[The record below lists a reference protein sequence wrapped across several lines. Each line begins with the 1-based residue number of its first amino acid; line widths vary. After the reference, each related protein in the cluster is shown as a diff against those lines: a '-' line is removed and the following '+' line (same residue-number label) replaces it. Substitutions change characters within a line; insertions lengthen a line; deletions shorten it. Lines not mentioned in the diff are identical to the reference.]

1 MEGEGVSRGKDALLK
16 TSNPSSRLQIN
27 SGPKNCEQQHQP
39 FKEVSLSNA
48 AQWVILI
55 MLQ

>member
-1 MEGEGVSRGKDALLK
+1 MPWGEDALLK
-16 TSNPSSRLQIN
+16 TSNPSSRFQIN
-27 SGPKNCEQQHQP
+27 SGTKNCQQQHQP

-48 AQWVILI
+48 AQWGTLI